1 MGYLWLN
8 VRGRYLRQRLLAQA
22 LHMAARRPTLLV
34 LAEAQSR
41 AGPEDPPF
49 QDYARHVV
57 LPAHGKTGAGL
68 EVYVRTGTTTRASLL
83 WGAED
88 ANALLMEV
96 LTPWGRHHV
105 LAAHAPQISIGVE
118 PYVRWW
124 AAVWREVTCLVDP
137 TTVLVVTDTNSAAR
151 PADRGTPRPEDT
163 GYRTFLRAFNLRD
176 LVDLH
181 PVPQDTYS
189 CFQGAARSRIDTAA
203 CHSEA
208 QFTIASY
215 HYWAST
221 LLSDHHVPLLLT
233 IAFPLNRLDKPSPHT
248 VSRTPEYHLGPVA
261 LSLAD
266 TADFHNSVLR
276 RRAVDPQLAPIRWLK
291 GLQRA
296 IYDWA
301 HATGRVRALRFRQYR
316 LKTRPAERA
325 PPSRAPQQPFPARSM
340 LPTVGRFTVMAQ
352 SILGTS
358 VTAGHALKRSLV
370 ALGEAQRQQSLRGV
384 KRRALR
390 RKQETLNLKRTPEQ
404 WREVQRRSRAPPRD
418 VSEIPLDS
426 KALLNPRETL
436 SALYLSRLRLQGHSY
451 RIRDDPDRWAHFQR
465 YLGLLPQHA
474 PPARGDY
481 VQPRHLWEV
490 QSGKAR
496 GPDLR
501 LPEADVCIH
510 ISWYRHLTEADQK
523 TLCTVVRSP
532 PVSRTVGRRG
542 RVTLLLKNPD
552 QPPQEANLRGIT
564 ISSHVSKLEP
574 TAFYAVATAVYERA
588 LGGPCLVGGMRG
600 ISLQEVVRTVHMKL
614 DLARLQNRIVDVL
627 ITDLAKFFDAIAQD
641 IHPIV
646 GARVGLGEADHLAT
660 HTEGF
665 SYTLPLGP
673 WQSHTLTQLLGT
685 PQDTVQG
692 VHAGATAALPF
703 LRYMDI
709 AYRSSAVEPFR
720 FLGLMWVDDTI
731 VLLERGDSHPIQ
743 GVLLD
748 QRVYYQGILRVDV
761 PDRKIQHGSTS
772 DPRPLRSPTPAA
784 VARHLGRAWVTS
796 TPDQRREALARA
808 PEIQPSRVLRYMG
821 TDIYLQGA
829 PTAPRNLPEVR
840 AELWT
845 QLRPQRLS
853 PDAAMMVLMTK
864 LPSKLLPLAS
874 VYRPTAKVHAANDAL
889 MVRAYKHVTGISRH
903 AHTDALW
910 GPWEHGC

>member
-22 LHMAARRPTLLV
+22 LHMAARRPTLLILV
-34 LAEAQSR
+34 EAQSR

-57 LPAHGKTGAGL
+57 LPDHGKTGAGL

-83 WGAED
+83 CGAED

-124 AAVWREVTCLVDP
+124 AAVWREVTCLVDL
-137 TTVLVVTDTNSAAR
+137 TTALVVADTNSAAR

-163 GYRTFLRAFNLRD
+163 GYRTFLRAFNLTD

-181 PVPQDTYS
+181 PVPQDAYS

-203 CHSEA
+203 CYSEA

-233 IAFPLNRLDKPSPHT
+233 IAFPVNRLDKPSPHT

-261 LSLAD
+261 LSPAD
-266 TADFHNSVLR
+266 TADFHNSILR
-276 RRAVDPQLAPIRWLK
+276 RRALDPQLAPFRWLK

-370 ALGEAQRQQSLRGV
+370 ALGEAQRQHSLRGV

-404 WREVQRRSRAPPRD
+404 WREVQRRSRGPPRD

-451 RIRDDPDRWAHFQR
+451 RIREDPDRWAHFQM

-481 VQPRHLWEV
+481 VQPHHLWEV

-501 LPEADVCIH
+501 LPEADIGID

-523 TLCTVVRSP
+523 TLCTMVRSP

-552 QPPQEANLRGIT
+552 QPVQEANLRGIT

-600 ISLQEVVRTVHMKL
+600 ISLREAPPHRHRRHRHHL
-614 DLARLQNRIVDVL
+614 
-627 ITDLAKFFDAIAQD
+627 
-641 IHPIV
+641 HG
-646 GARVGLGEADHLAT
+646 GARRGRSAT
-660 HTEGF
+660 HLV
-665 SYTLPLGP
+665 LPPLKARTPGP
-673 WQSHTLTQLLGT
+673 RTAPDQARTT
-685 PQDTVQG
+685 P
-692 VHAGATAALPF
+692 
-703 LRYMDI
+703 
-709 AYRSSAVEPFR
+709 
-720 FLGLMWVDDTI
+720 
-731 VLLERGDSHPIQ
+731 
-743 GVLLD
+743 
-748 QRVYYQGILRVDV
+748 
-761 PDRKIQHGSTS
+761 GSTS
-772 DPRPLRSPTPAA
+772 SVPAPLPTLDDSPHTTHAPLPPPPRVPAQPRGRDRTRTSAGPHTRAPPLPTHPPGTGLRGIPQARHRHRSPRPRHTHPRPLLRPRPQARPGTVVAALDPHAALGAAKVGPGRALPRGPGPSAPQGVGEELLPPAGGGVDAAGRMGSHAGRCAPPPGSPPPQPPRAPGPPVCPQAPAGEPPGNAARRHPPVGHHPKPSPAQTHPLTTPQASAHRHWRHPQHPRSP
-784 VARHLGRAWVTS
+784 ARHTTRRA
-796 TPDQRREALARA
+796 
-808 PEIQPSRVLRYMG
+808 
-821 TDIYLQGA
+821 
-829 PTAPRNLPEVR
+829 
-840 AELWT
+840 
-845 QLRPQRLS
+845 
-853 PDAAMMVLMTK
+853 
-864 LPSKLLPLAS
+864 
-874 VYRPTAKVHAANDAL
+874 
-889 MVRAYKHVTGISRH
+889 
-903 AHTDALW
+903 
-910 GPWEHGC
+910 